1 MRLAVAVGAALLTG
15 CAVSAG
21 PVVVHSPSLGFES
34 PYLGAT
40 VRGDLDGERLLARA
54 EGSYYDAQKVQ
65 TGDGYGLSGN
75 ALAGAKFGRF
85 RALGGYQW
93 NQVVT
98 SAYSKDSAQFLA
110 EAGYHFKSGGIVSG
124 TYSLE
129 SDGSGWRS
137 YGLRCEVPM
146 RRVLMFSTWEHLT
159 FDDLSGTSTS
169 GDRVSLGALWRFN
182 R

>member
-1 MRLAVAVGAALLTG
+1 MRLLAACLLLTG
-15 CAVSAG
+15 CAQWSAG
-21 PVVVHSPSLGFES
+21 PVVVNAPSLGFSS

-40 VRGDLDGERLLARA
+40 VQADVDEGRFLARA
-54 EGSYYDAQKVQ
+54 EGSWLDAQKTQ
-65 TGDGYGLSGN
+65 TGDGYGLSGS
-75 ALAGAKFGRF
+75 ALAGGEWNRF
-85 RALGGYQW
+85 RALGGYRW

-129 SDGSGWRS
+129 SDGSGWSS

-146 RRVLMFSTWEHLT
+146 RRVLVVSTWEHMT
-159 FDDLSGTSTS
+159 FDTFS
-169 GDRVSLGALWRFN
+169 GDRVALGALWIFN
-182 R
+182 